1 MGLLLAFAVGYFAGA
16 RAGGEGLDE
25 VIEALRAVAESEE
38 VEALLSA
45 LRSHAGFA
53 LQELGK
59 RLSPQADSPI
69 TMQEVLGRF
78 RDVVRPED
86 ITSDAS

>member
-1 MGLLLAFAVGYFAGA
+1 MGVLLAFAVGYFAGG

-25 VIEALRAVAESEE
+25 VIAALKAVKDSEE
-38 VEALLSA
+38 VGDLLAA

-59 RLSPQADSPI
+59 RLSTEPDQPI
-69 TMQEVLGRF
+69 SIQDVLSRV
-78 RDVVRPED
+78 RSLVRPGD
-86 ITSDAS
+86 ATSGES